1 MQADHLGRPP
11 LISGAQEKRLAEF
24 KARIAELEL
33 KDSAPKAL
41 LHGRHLIEHGRK
53 PGPEFKPILD
63 RAYEAQLD
71 GAFDDVSGAL
81 DWVRSQSL
89 L

>member
-1 MQADHLGRPP
+1 MLADHRGRPP
-11 LISGAQEKRLAEF
+11 LISEAQEKRLAKF

-41 LHGRHLIEHGRK
+41 LCGRHLIEHGRK

-71 GAFDDVSGAL
+71 GAFEDVGGAL

-89 L
+89 F